1 VVGGGGQV
9 GWFSADLLG
18 TILMRGVTGALVAR
32 LRDEVS
38 VQRLVEGAGIA
49 LVERRGK
56 LTGGCPWCGTVK
68 ALRVDRAA
76 NTWACAACDERGGP
90 IEWVMRAEGVSER
103 HAVELLR
110 EGLPVS
116 TTPAG
121 SGPKRSTVPKLQAP
135 FDAGMSDAVL
145 LDAVVAFY
153 HRALLEESEA
163 LAWLARRRI
172 NEEATR
178 AFRLGLSNRTL
189 CFRLPHANRV
199 EGRELRE
206 RLQDLGV
213 YRKSS
218 GHEAFRGSVTFPI
231 VDPDGQVVQLYGR
244 KIGGALRKGTP
255 LHTWLASIERPLF
268 NVAALESF
276 DEVIV
281 CASIIDALSFWS
293 AGLRHVVA
301 VAGPEGVDA
310 SHLALFAEHE
320 LRRVLIAF
328 RRDTAGDREAR
339 RLADR
344 LAPGGVECLRVELPQ
359 GADVNDYA
367 CSLDR
372 PADGLVRV
380 VRAATWMAGKTT
392 TTKVKSAVKAST
404 AVKPLAEPGVGTDE
418 PVSREPVS
426 DAPEPSAD
434 ESDTDDQVA
443 DDDVDDGEGDGWLV
457 SPVPFSPPPGAEPT
471 FDEQGS
477 LWLRFADRRWRVR
490 GLERNT
496 SFDVLRVQ
504 VMVTRQVSGPG
515 AGFHMD
521 TFDLCAARARAGFCK
536 EAAGEVAVDETVLR
550 KDLGQVLG
558 AAEGFV
564 EEAIRRAQEPVD
576 TRVVLD
582 ADERATALE
591 LLQDRRLVD
600 RIVAD
605 FARAGMVGEATN
617 CLVGYLAA
625 VSRKLAKPL
634 AVVVQSTSAAGKS
647 ALMEAVLEF
656 VPPEERVSYSAMTG
670 QSLYYMGEGDLA
682 HKVLAV
688 AEEEG
693 AERAAYALK
702 LLQSEGSLSIASTG
716 KDNSTGRLVT
726 HDYTVKG
733 PAAIFLTTTAIDIDE
748 ELLNRC
754 VVLTVDEDRA
764 QTRAIHDRQRRSHT
778 LAGLLAG
785 NERDGI
791 IKQHRDAQRLL
802 EPVAVV
808 NPFADRLGFADTATR
823 TRRDHVK
830 YLTLISAVA
839 LLHQHQ
845 RQRHTAHTADGTDI
859 TYIEATLDDIA
870 VANRL
875 AHEVLGR
882 SLDELPPQTRR
893 LLGIIDTL
901 VAQRAE
907 ADGLTRDRVRF
918 TRRDVRGACGL
929 SDVQCR
935 KHLDRLVELEY
946 LLVHKGSRGSSFV
959 YELVFGGDIDDPTPR
974 LAGLVDVDV
983 LTGGAAS
990 TTPTSPPDGAKFAP
1004 LDGEFAPPTPPQ
1016 RPPVDPTS
1024 PPATSGANGQVN
1036 GTKRADSP
1044 GNGSQNTSR
1053 GPVGQAV
1060 SHAQPAIAAP
1070 AANGSRRSSNGSAA

>member
-1 VVGGGGQV
+1 
-9 GWFSADLLG
+9 
-18 TILMRGVTGALVAR
+18 MRGVTGAVVAR

-38 VQRLVEGAGIA
+38 VQRLVEGAGVA

-56 LTGGCPWCGTVK
+56 LAGGCPWCGTVK
-68 ALRVDRAA
+68 ALTVVPAA
-76 NTWACAACDERGGP
+76 NTWVCSDCDAKGGP

-116 TTPAG
+116 STAA
-121 SGPKRSTVPKLQAP
+121 SGKRPKRSTVPKLAAP
-135 FDAGMSDAVL
+135 FDADMSDAVL
-145 LDAVVAFY
+145 LDAVVGFY

-172 NEEATR
+172 IEEATR

-231 VDPDGQVVQLYGR
+231 LDTNGQVVQLYGR

-281 CASIIDALSFWS
+281 CASIIDALTLWS

-320 LRRVLIAF
+320 IRRVLIAF
-328 RRDTAGDREAR
+328 RRDNAGDREAR

-344 LAPGGVECLRVELPQ
+344 LAPGGAECLRVELPQ

-367 CSLDR
+367 CSLER
-372 PADGLVRV
+372 PADGLARA

-392 TTKVKSAVKAST
+392 TDA
-404 AVKPLAEPGVGTDE
+404 KPAPHAPTEHVAPAGEDDVAGDE
-418 PVSREPVS
+418 DVPVDHQQAADI
-426 DAPEPSAD
+426 DAPEPNAGQPGPDGD
-434 ESDTDDQVA
+434 ELAEDDEDA
-443 DDDVDDGEGDGWLV
+443 GWLV
-457 SPVPFSPPPGAEPT
+457 SPVPFSPPPGHEPT
-471 FDEQGS
+471 FDAQGS

-504 VMVTRQVSGPG
+504 VMVTRQTSGSG

-521 TFDLCAARARAGFCK
+521 TFDLCAARARAAFCK
-536 EAAGEVAVDETVLR
+536 EAASEVAVDETVLR
-550 KDLGQVLG
+550 KDLGQMLG

-576 TRVVLD
+576 KTVRLD

-591 LLQDRRLVD
+591 LLQDPQLVE

-693 AERAAYALK
+693 AERASYALK
-702 LLQSEGSLSIASTG
+702 LLQSEGALSIASTG

-764 QTRAIHDRQRRSHT
+764 QTRAIHDRQRRAHT

-785 NERDGI
+785 TERDEI
-791 IKQHRDAQRLL
+791 VKQHRDAQRLL

-845 RQRHTAHTADGTDI
+845 RQRHSARTADGTEVV
-859 TYIEATLDDIA
+859 YIEATLSDIA

-929 SDVQCR
+929 SDPQVR

-959 YELVFGGDIDDPTPR
+959 YELVFTGDVDDASPR
-974 LAGLVDVDV
+974 LAGLVDVDA
-983 LTGGAAS
+983 LTS
-990 TTPTSPPDGAKFAP
+990 TTPTSTPQAPNLDPPHGD
-1004 LDGEFAPPTPPQ
+1004 LDPPSTPQ

-1024 PPATSGANGQVN
+1024 TPASDGANGQAN
-1036 GTKRADSP
+1036 GTKRAP
-1044 GNGSQNTSR
+1044 ANGNGSKAALR
-1053 GPVGQAV
+1053 DPAAGAV
-1060 SHAQPAIAAP
+1060 SQARPVIAA
-1070 AANGSRRSSNGSAA
+1070 ASNGSHAEAG

>member
-1 VVGGGGQV
+1 
-9 GWFSADLLG
+9 
-18 TILMRGVTGALVAR
+18 MRGVTGAVVAR

-49 LVERRGK
+49 LATRRGK
-56 LTGGCPWCGTVK
+56 LMGPCPWCGSAK
-68 ALRVDRAA
+68 ALMVEPAA
-76 NTWACAACDERGGP
+76 NTWACSGCDAKGGP
-90 IEWVMRAEGVSER
+90 VEWVMRAEGVSER

-116 TTPAG
+116 SSVNG
-121 SGPKRSTVPKLQAP
+121 RRPKRSTVPKLAAP
-135 FDAGMSDAVL
+135 FDAAMPDAVL

-231 VDPDGQVVQLYGR
+231 CDADGQVVQLYGR

-255 LHTWLASIERPLF
+255 LHTWLASMERPLF

-281 CASIIDALSFWS
+281 CASIIDALTLWS

-320 LRRVLIAF
+320 VRRVLIAF
-328 RRDTAGDREAR
+328 RRDNAGDREAR

-392 TTKVKSAVKAST
+392 TAKPKKAST
-404 AVKPLAEPGVGTDE
+404 AVKP
-418 PVSREPVS
+418 PVEHV
-426 DAPEPSAD
+426 
-434 ESDTDDQVA
+434 VA
-443 DDDVDDGEGDGWLV
+443 DDEPAISTDGLVTGEPVTDASEPDVDEPTEGDVDDDEDDGWLV

-504 VMVTRQVSGPG
+504 VMVTRATSGAG

-521 TFDLCAARARAGFCK
+521 TFDLCAARARAAFCK
-536 EAAGEVAVDETVLR
+536 EAAGEVAVDEAVLK

-582 ADERATALE
+582 ADERASALE
-591 LLQDRRLVD
+591 LLQDPDLVD
-600 RIVAD
+600 RIVGD

-764 QTRAIHDRQRRSHT
+764 QTRAIHDRQRRAHT

-785 NERDGI
+785 SERDAV

-845 RQRHTAHTADGTDI
+845 RQRHTARTADGSDVV
-859 TYIEATLDDIA
+859 YIEATLGDIA
-870 VANRL
+870 IANRL

-901 VAQRAE
+901 VAQRSE

-983 LTGGAAS
+983 LTGGSAS
-990 TTPTSPPDGAKFAP
+990 TTPTSPPEPAEFTP
-1004 LDGEFAPPTPPQ
+1004 LDGEFAPPSPPQ
-1016 RPPVDPTS
+1016 RPPFDPS
-1024 PPATSGANGQVN
+1024 SLPATSGANGQVN

-1044 GNGSQNTSR
+1044 GNGSQSASR
-1053 GPVGQAV
+1053 VPVEQAG

>member
-1 VVGGGGQV
+1 
-9 GWFSADLLG
+9 
-18 TILMRGVTGALVAR
+18 MRGVTGAVVAR

-49 LVERRGK
+49 LATRRGK
-56 LTGGCPWCGTVK
+56 LTGGCPWCGAVR
-68 ALRVDRAA
+68 ALVVEPAA
-76 NTWACAACDERGGP
+76 NTWACSGCDAKGGP
-90 IEWVMRAEGVSER
+90 VEWVMRAEGVSER

-116 TTPAG
+116 SSV
-121 SGPKRSTVPKLQAP
+121 SGRRPKRSTVPKLAAP
-135 FDAGMSDAVL
+135 FDAAMSDAVL

-218 GHEAFRGSVTFPI
+218 GHEAFRGSVTFPV
-231 VDPDGQVVQLYGR
+231 VDADGQVVQLYGR
-244 KIGGALRKGTP
+244 KIGGALRKGTS
-255 LHTWLASIERPLF
+255 LHTWLAGVERPLF
-268 NVAALESF
+268 NVAAVESF

-281 CASIIDALSFWS
+281 CASIIDALTLWS

-320 LRRVLIAF
+320 IHRVLVAF
-328 RRDTAGDREAR
+328 RRDNAGDREAR

-344 LAPGGVECLRVELPQ
+344 LAPTGVECLRVELPQ

-372 PADGLVRV
+372 PGDGLTRV

-392 TTKVKSAVKAST
+392 TKAKPAKAATT
-404 AVKPLAEPGVGTDE
+404 AVKPPAGSASTSGPTDE
-418 PVSREPVS
+418 SAKADEPTVDTREPVP
-426 DAPEPSAD
+426 DASELDVD
-434 ESDTDDQVA
+434 ELA
-443 DDDVDDGEGDGWLV
+443 EDDDEVDEDDGWLV
-457 SPVPFSPPPGAEPT
+457 SPVPFSPPPGHEPT
-471 FDEQGS
+471 FDAQGS

-504 VMVTRQVSGPG
+504 VMVTRQIPGPG
-515 AGFHMD
+515 VGFHMD
-521 TFDLCAARARAGFCK
+521 TFDLCAARARASFCK
-536 EAAGEVAVDETVLR
+536 EAAGEVAVDEAVLR

-582 ADERATALE
+582 AEERAAALE
-591 LLQDRRLVD
+591 LLTAPDLVD
-600 RIVAD
+600 RIVGD

-754 VVLTVDEDRA
+754 VVLTVDEDRE
-764 QTRAIHDRQRRSHT
+764 QTRAIHDRQRRAHT

-785 NERDGI
+785 SERGAI
-791 IKQHRDAQRLL
+791 VKQHRDAQRLL

-808 NPFADRLGFADTATR
+808 NPFADRLGFDDTATR

-845 RQRHTAHTADGTDI
+845 RQRHSARTADGAEVV
-859 TYIEATLDDIA
+859 YIEATLADIA

-901 VAQRAE
+901 VTQRSE

-990 TTPTSPPDGAKFAP
+990 TTPTSPPEPAKFAP

-1016 RPPVDPTS
+1016 RPPVDPS
-1024 PPATSGANGQVN
+1024 SLPATSGANGQVN

-1044 GNGSQNTSR
+1044 GNGSQSASR
-1053 GPVGQAV
+1053 GPVEQAG

-1070 AANGSRRSSNGSAA
+1070 ATNGSRRSSNGSAA

>member
-1 VVGGGGQV
+1 
-9 GWFSADLLG
+9 
-18 TILMRGVTGALVAR
+18 MRGVTGAVVAR

-49 LVERRGK
+49 LATRRGK
-56 LTGGCPWCGTVK
+56 LAGACPWCGAVK
-68 ALRVDRAA
+68 ALAVEPAA
-76 NTWACAACDERGGP
+76 NTWACSGCDAKGGP
-90 IEWVMRAEGVSER
+90 VEWVMRAEGVSER

-116 TTPAG
+116 SNVNG
-121 SGPKRSTVPKLQAP
+121 RRPKRSTVPKLQAP
-135 FDAGMSDAVL
+135 FDVGMSDAVL
-145 LDAVVAFY
+145 LDAVVGFY

-178 AFRLGLSNRTL
+178 QFRLGLSNRTL

-218 GHEAFRGSVTFPI
+218 GHEAFRGSVTFP
-231 VDPDGQVVQLYGR
+231 VCDTNDQVVQLYGR

-268 NVAALESF
+268 NVAAVESF

-281 CASIIDALSFWS
+281 CASIIDALTLWS

-301 VAGPEGVDA
+301 VAGPEGVDP

-320 LRRVLIAF
+320 VRRVLIAF
-328 RRDTAGDREAR
+328 RRDSTGDRQAR
-339 RLADR
+339 WLADR
-344 LAPGGVECLRVELPQ
+344 LALTGVECLRVELPQ

-372 PADGLVRV
+372 PGDGLARV

-392 TTKVKSAVKAST
+392 INAKPAPPAPTEHATPAGEDDVAGDERVPVDHQPSANI
-404 AVKPLAEPGVGTDE
+404 
-418 PVSREPVS
+418 
-426 DAPEPSAD
+426 DAPEPNAGEPEPDVD
-434 ESDTDDQVA
+434 ELGEDDA
-443 DDDVDDGEGDGWLV
+443 DDGDEGDGWLV

-504 VMVTRQVSGPG
+504 VMVTRQTSGPG

-536 EAAGEVAVDETVLR
+536 EAAGEVAVDEAVLR

-576 TRVVLD
+576 KTVRLD

-591 LLQDRRLVD
+591 LLQDPRLVD

-754 VVLTVDEDRA
+754 VVLTVDEDRE
-764 QTRAIHDRQRRSHT
+764 QTRAIHDRQRRAHT

-785 NERDGI
+785 SERDGV

-808 NPFADRLGFADTATR
+808 NPFADRLGFDDTATR

-845 RQRHTAHTADGTDI
+845 RQRHTARTADGSDLI
-859 TYIEATLDDIA
+859 YIEATLDDIA
-870 VANRL
+870 IANRL

-974 LAGLVDVDV
+974 LAGLVDVDA
-983 LTGGAAS
+983 LTS
-990 TTPTSPPDGAKFAP
+990 TTPTSPPEPAKFAP
-1004 LDGEFAPPTPPQ
+1004 RDGEFAPPTPPQ

-1024 PPATSGANGQVN
+1024 PPATSGENGQVN

-1044 GNGSQNTSR
+1044 GDGAKNTSR
-1053 GPVGQAV
+1053 GHRVGEQPP
-1060 SHAQPAIAAP
+1060 SQPAIAAP

>member
-1 VVGGGGQV
+1 
-9 GWFSADLLG
+9 
-18 TILMRGVTGALVAR
+18 MRGVTGAVVAR

-49 LVERRGK
+49 LATRRGK
-56 LTGGCPWCGTVK
+56 LTGACPWCGSAK
-68 ALRVDRAA
+68 ALMVEPAA
-76 NTWACAACDERGGP
+76 NTWACSGCDAKGGP
-90 IEWVMRAEGVSER
+90 VEWVMRAEGVSER

-116 TTPAG
+116 SSVNG
-121 SGPKRSTVPKLQAP
+121 RRPKRSTVPKLAAP
-135 FDAGMSDAVL
+135 FDAAMSDAVL

-153 HRALLEESEA
+153 HRALLEEPEA

-178 AFRLGLSNRTL
+178 EFRVGLSNRTL

-231 VDPDGQVVQLYGR
+231 LDTNDQVVQLYGR

-255 LHTWLASIERPLF
+255 LHTWLASMERPLF
-268 NVAALESF
+268 NVAALECF

-281 CASIIDALSFWS
+281 CASIIDALTLWS

-320 LRRVLIAF
+320 IRRVLIAF
-328 RRDTAGDREAR
+328 RRDNAGDREAR

-392 TTKVKSAVKAST
+392 TKAKPADAKVRAST
-404 AVKPLAEPGVGTDE
+404 STEDVAPTVEADVVEPVEPEPAATDAAEPNANEPATDDHLAE
-418 PVSREPVS
+418 
-426 DAPEPSAD
+426 
-434 ESDTDDQVA
+434 TDDELGE
-443 DDDVDDGEGDGWLV
+443 DDVDDGEAGDGWLV

-504 VMVTRQVSGPG
+504 VMVTRQTSGPG

-536 EAAGEVAVDETVLR
+536 EAAGEVAVDEAVLK

-576 TRVVLD
+576 KTVRLD

-591 LLQDRRLVD
+591 LLQDPRLVD

-693 AERAAYALK
+693 AERASYALK
-702 LLQSEGSLSIASTG
+702 LLQSEGALSIASTG

-726 HDYTVKG
+726 HDYTVRG

-785 NERDGI
+785 SEQDGI

-845 RQRHTAHTADGTDI
+845 RQRHMARTADGRDVV
-859 TYIEATLDDIA
+859 YIEATLGDIA
-870 VANRL
+870 IANRL

-901 VAQRAE
+901 VAQRSE

-918 TRRDVRGACGL
+918 TRRDIRGACGL

-974 LAGLVDVDV
+974 LAGLVDVDA
-983 LTGGAAS
+983 LTGDSAS
-990 TTPTSPPDGAKFAP
+990 TTPTSPTEPAKFAP
-1004 LDGEFAPPTPPQ
+1004 LDGEFAPPTPRQ
-1016 RPPVDPTS
+1016 RLPVDPSS

-1036 GTKRADSP
+1036 GTKRAGSP
-1044 GNGSQNTSR
+1044 GNGSKNTSR
-1053 GPVGQAV
+1053 GPVEQAG

>member
-1 VVGGGGQV
+1 
-9 GWFSADLLG
+9 
-18 TILMRGVTGALVAR
+18 MRGVTGAVVAR

-49 LVERRGK
+49 LATRRGK
-56 LTGGCPWCGTVK
+56 LMGPCPWCGSAK
-68 ALRVDRAA
+68 ALMVEPAA
-76 NTWACAACDERGGP
+76 NTWACSGCDAKGGP
-90 IEWVMRAEGVSER
+90 VEWVMRAEGVSER

-116 TTPAG
+116 SSVTG
-121 SGPKRSTVPKLQAP
+121 RRPKRSTVPKLQAP

-153 HRALLEESEA
+153 HRALLEEPEA

-281 CASIIDALSFWS
+281 CASIIDALTLWS

-301 VAGPEGVDA
+301 VAGPEGIDA

-320 LRRVLIAF
+320 IRRVLIAF
-328 RRDTAGDREAR
+328 RRDSTGDREAR

-344 LAPGGVECLRVELPQ
+344 LAPGRVECLRVELPQ

-392 TTKVKSAVKAST
+392 TKAKPANTATTALTPPVEPTSGPATVLTDADDEPAVDDQPITGEPVTDAPDLD
-404 AVKPLAEPGVGTDE
+404 VDELAE
-418 PVSREPVS
+418 
-426 DAPEPSAD
+426 
-434 ESDTDDQVA
+434 
-443 DDDVDDGEGDGWLV
+443 DDVDDGEASGGWLV
-457 SPVPFSPPPGAEPT
+457 SPVPFSPPPGHDPVL
-471 FDEQGS
+471 DEQGS

-504 VMVTRQVSGPG
+504 VMVTRQTSGPG

-521 TFDLCAARARAGFCK
+521 TFDLCAARARAAFCK
-536 EAAGEVAVDETVLR
+536 EAAGEVAVDEAVLR

-564 EEAIRRAQEPVD
+564 EEAIRRAQEPAD

-582 ADERATALE
+582 ADERASALD
-591 LLQDRRLVD
+591 LLQDPDLVD

-726 HDYTVKG
+726 HDYTVRG

-754 VVLTVDEDRA
+754 VVLTVDEDRE
-764 QTRAIHDRQRRSHT
+764 QTRAIHDRQRRAHT

-785 NERDGI
+785 SERDGV

-845 RQRHTAHTADGTDI
+845 RQRHTARTADGRDVV
-859 TYIEATLDDIA
+859 YIEATLGDIA

-901 VAQRAE
+901 VATRAE

-974 LAGLVDVDV
+974 LAGLVDVDA
-983 LTGGAAS
+983 LTGGSAS

-1036 GTKRADSP
+1036 GTKQAPAKD
-1044 GNGSQNTSR
+1044 NGAKNTSR
-1053 GPVGQAV
+1053 GHVVGGR
-1060 SHAQPAIAAP
+1060 SPSQPAIATS

>member
-1 VVGGGGQV
+1 
-9 GWFSADLLG
+9 
-18 TILMRGVTGALVAR
+18 VTGAVVAR

-38 VQRLVEGAGIA
+38 VQRLVEGAGVA
-49 LVERRGK
+49 LAMRRGK

-68 ALRVDRAA
+68 ALSVDRVA
-76 NTWACAACDERGGP
+76 NTWACSDCGERGGP
-90 IEWVMRAEGVSER
+90 VEWVMRAEGVSER

-121 SGPKRSTVPKLQAP
+121 SGPKRSTVPKLAAP
-135 FDAGMSDAVL
+135 FDAAMSDAVL

-172 NEEATR
+172 GEEATR
-178 AFRLGLSNRTL
+178 TFRLGLSNRTL

-231 VDPDGQVVQLYGR
+231 VDADGQVVQLYGR

-268 NVAALESF
+268 NGVALESF

-281 CASIIDALSFWS
+281 CASIIDALTLWS

-301 VAGPEGVDA
+301 VAGPEGVDS

-320 LRRVLIAF
+320 IRRVLIAF

-344 LAPGGVECLRVELPQ
+344 LAPGGAECLRVELPA

-372 PADGLVRV
+372 PGDGLARV
-380 VRAATWMAGKTT
+380 VRAATWMAGKTPAKAKPT
-392 TTKVKSAVKAST
+392 PSAPTEHAAPAGED
-404 AVKPLAEPGVGTDE
+404 AVAGDEDVPVEPQPAADIDATEPNAGEPGPDGDE
-418 PVSREPVS
+418 V
-426 DAPEPSAD
+426 D
-434 ESDTDDQVA
+434 E
-443 DDDVDDGEGDGWLV
+443 DDDENEDDGWLV
-457 SPVPFSPPPGAEPT
+457 SPVPFSPPPGHAPT
-471 FDEQGS
+471 FDAQGS

-504 VMVTRQVSGPG
+504 VMVTRQASGPG

-521 TFDLCAARARAGFCK
+521 TFDLCAARARAAFCK
-536 EAAGEVAVDETVLR
+536 EAAGEVAADEAVLK

-582 ADERATALE
+582 ADERAAALE
-591 LLQDRRLVD
+591 LLTAPDLVD
-600 RIVAD
+600 RIVGD

-693 AERAAYALK
+693 AERASYALK
-702 LLQSEGSLSIASTG
+702 LLQSEGALSIASTG

-754 VVLTVDEDRA
+754 VVLTVDEDRE
-764 QTRAIHDRQRRSHT
+764 QTRAIHDRQRRAHT

-785 NERDGI
+785 SDRDAI
-791 IKQHRDAQRLL
+791 VKQHRDAQRLL

-845 RQRHTAHTADGTDI
+845 RERHTARTADGTEVV
-859 TYIEATLDDIA
+859 YIEATLGDIA

-901 VAQRAE
+901 VTQRSE

-929 SDVQCR
+929 SDPQVR
-935 KHLDRLVELEY
+935 KHLDRLVDLEY

-959 YELVFGGDIDDPTPR
+959 YELVFTGDIDDPAPR
-974 LAGLVDVDV
+974 LVGLVDVDA
-983 LTGGAAS
+983 LTS
-990 TTPTSPPDGAKFAP
+990 TTSTSTPRAPNLDPPGGD
-1004 LDGEFAPPTPPQ
+1004 LDPPSTPQ
-1016 RPPVDPTS
+1016 RPLVDPTS
-1024 PPATSGANGQVN
+1024 TPGLHGTNGQAN
-1036 GTKRADSP
+1036 GTKRAP
-1044 GNGSQNTSR
+1044 ANGNGAHNASR
-1053 GPVGQAV
+1053 GPAVGAV

-1070 AANGSRRSSNGSAA
+1070 ATNGSARSSNGSAA

>member
-1 VVGGGGQV
+1 
-9 GWFSADLLG
+9 
-18 TILMRGVTGALVAR
+18 MRGVSGAVVAR

-38 VQRLVEGAGIA
+38 VERLVTGAGVG
-49 LVERRGK
+49 LVERQGRLVGR
-56 LTGGCPWCGTVK
+56 CPWCGSVR
-68 ALRVDRAA
+68 ALTVDRAA
-76 NTWACAACDERGGP
+76 NTWACSECDLAGGP
-90 IEWVMRAEGVSER
+90 IEWVVRAEAVSEL

-110 EGLPVS
+110 EGLAVS
-116 TTPAG
+116 GRAG
-121 SGPKRSTVPKLQAP
+121 SGPKRSTVPKLATP
-135 FDAGMSDAVL
+135 FDAGMSDTVL
-145 LDAVVAFY
+145 LDAVVGFY
-153 HRALLEESEA
+153 HRALLEEPEA
-163 LAWLARRRI
+163 LGWLARRRI
-172 NEEATR
+172 GEDATR
-178 AFRLGLSNRTL
+178 RFRLGLSNRTL
-189 CFRLPHANRV
+189 GLRLPHANRL
-199 EGRELRE
+199 EGRELRD

-213 YRKSS
+213 YRASS
-218 GHEAFRGSVTFPI
+218 GHEAFRGSVTFP
-231 VDPDGQVVQLYGR
+231 VTDPNGQVVQLYGR

-255 LHTWLASIERPLF
+255 MHTWLASVERPLF
-268 NVAALESF
+268 NVDALDGF

-301 VAGPEGVDA
+301 VAGPEGVDP
-310 SHLALFAEHE
+310 SHLALLTGGDIA
-320 LRRVLIAF
+320 RVLIAF
-328 RRDTAGDREAR
+328 GRDTVGDREAR

-344 LAPGGVECLRVELPQ
+344 LAPTGIECLRVELPA

-367 CSLDR
+367 CSLER
-372 PADGLVRV
+372 PADGLARV
-380 VRAATWMAGKTT
+380 VRAATWMAGQKAT
-392 TTKVKSAVKAST
+392 TTKTKVVEVDAPPPGAPAEPPDEEVAPSEPV
-404 AVKPLAEPGVGTDE
+404 PLAD
-418 PVSREPVS
+418 
-426 DAPEPSAD
+426 DPEPMPVTVEDQPD
-434 ESDTDDQVA
+434 EEPTS
-443 DDDVDDGEGDGWLV
+443 DDVAEVEVEDGPDGGGDGWLV
-457 SPVPFSPPPGAEPT
+457 SPVPFSPPPGHEPT
-471 FDEQGS
+471 FDASGS
-477 LWLRFADRRWRVR
+477 LWLRFADRRWRIR

-504 VMVTRQVSGPG
+504 VMVTRAGSGPG

-536 EAAGEVAVDETVLR
+536 EAAGEIAVDETVLK

-558 AAEGFV
+558 AAEIFV

-582 ADERATALE
+582 ADERASALE
-591 LLQDRRLVD
+591 LLRDPNLMD

-605 FARAGMVGEATN
+605 FGRAGMVGEATN

-647 ALMEAVLEF
+647 ALMDAVLEL

-693 AERAAYALK
+693 AERASYALK
-702 LLQSEGSLSIASTG
+702 LLQSEGELSIASTG
-716 KDNSTGRLVT
+716 KDTSTGRLVT

-764 QTRAIHDRQRRSHT
+764 QTRAIHDRQRASHT
-778 LAGLLAG
+778 LDGLLAG
-785 NERDGI
+785 SDRDAV

-802 EPVAVV
+802 ESVRVV
-808 NPFADRLGFADTATR
+808 NPFADRLGFLDTATR

-845 RQRHTAHTADGTDI
+845 REHRTATTATGDEV
-859 TYIEATLDDIA
+859 TYIEATLGDIA

-893 LLGIIDTL
+893 VLGVIDAL
-901 VAQRAE
+901 VTARGE
-907 ADGLTRDRVRF
+907 ADGVPRDRVRF
-918 TRRDVRGACGL
+918 SRRDVRGACGL
-929 SDVQCR
+929 SDMQCR
-935 KHLDRLVELEY
+935 KHLERLVDLEY
-946 LLVHKGSRGSSFV
+946 LLVHRGGPGTSFV
-959 YELVFGGDIDDPTPR
+959 YELVFTGDLADGAPR
-974 LAGLVDVDV
+974 MAGLVDVDT
-983 LTGGAAS
+983 LTAPAATAS
-990 TTPTSPPDGAKFAP
+990 TSTPSAVTSTPDRV
-1004 LDGEFAPPTPPQ
+1004 DC
-1016 RPPVDPTS
+1016 DPTS
-1024 PPATSGANGQVN
+1024 THGRPPDDPTANPGDEHPNGQVN
-1036 GTKRADSP
+1036 ATIGAGS
-1044 GNGSQNTSR
+1044 NGDGPNSALR
-1053 GPVGQAV
+1053 GPATG
-1060 SHAQPAIAAP
+1060 AQSQPQPVIDAP
-1070 AANGSRRSSNGSAA
+1070 VTTGAGRSSNGSAP

>member
-1 VVGGGGQV
+1 
-9 GWFSADLLG
+9 
-18 TILMRGVTGALVAR
+18 MRGVTGAVVAR

-38 VQRLVEGAGIA
+38 VQRLVEGAGVA

-68 ALRVDRAA
+68 ALSVDRAA
-76 NTWACAACDERGGP
+76 NTWACSGCDAKGGP
-90 IEWVMRAEGVSER
+90 VEWVMRAEGVSER

-116 TTPAG
+116 SSVNG
-121 SGPKRSTVPKLQAP
+121 RRPKRSTVPKLAAP

-153 HRALLEESEA
+153 HRALLEEPEA

-255 LHTWLASIERPLF
+255 LHTWLAGVERPLF
-268 NVAALESF
+268 NVAAVESF

-281 CASIIDALSFWS
+281 CASIIDALTFWS

-310 SHLALFAEHE
+310 SHLALFAEHDV
-320 LRRVLIAF
+320 RRVLIAF
-328 RRDTAGDREAR
+328 RRDSAGDREAR

-372 PADGLVRV
+372 PGDGLVRV
-380 VRAATWMAGKTT
+380 VRAATWMAGKTA
-392 TTKVKSAVKAST
+392 TKAKPANTAPT
-404 AVKPLAEPGVGTDE
+404 AVTPPVEPMSGPAAEHAGADDGPDAGTDE
-418 PVSREPVS
+418 PATRGPLTGASEP
-426 DAPEPSAD
+426 DIAE
-434 ESDTDDQVA
+434 
-443 DDDVDDGEGDGWLV
+443 DDDGDEGDGWLV

-504 VMVTRQVSGPG
+504 VMVTRQLSGPG

-536 EAAGEVAVDETVLR
+536 EAAGEVAVDEAVLK

-582 ADERATALE
+582 ADERASALE
-591 LLQDRRLVD
+591 LLQDPRLVE

-605 FARAGMVGEATN
+605 FARVGMVGEATN

-726 HDYTVKG
+726 HDYTVRG

-785 NERDGI
+785 SDRDAI
-791 IKQHRDAQRLL
+791 VKQHRDAQRLL

-845 RQRHTAHTADGTDI
+845 RQRHTARTADGTEVV
-859 TYIEATLDDIA
+859 YIEATLGDIA
-870 VANRL
+870 IANRL

-907 ADGLTRDRVRF
+907 AEGLTRDRVRF
-918 TRRDVRGACGL
+918 TRRDVRAACGL
-929 SDVQCR
+929 SDPQVR

-974 LAGLVDVDV
+974 LAGLVDVDA
-983 LTGGAAS
+983 LTSMTS
-990 TTPTSPPDGAKFAP
+990 TSTPQGPNLDPPAGD
-1004 LDGEFAPPTPPQ
+1004 LDPSSTPQ

-1024 PPATSGANGQVN
+1024 TPAVGGVNGQAN
-1036 GTKRADSP
+1036 GTKRAGSP
-1044 GNGSQNTSR
+1044 GNGAQNTSR
-1053 GPVGQAV
+1053 GPVEQAG
-1060 SHAQPAIAAP
+1060 SHAQPAIAA
-1070 AANGSRRSSNGSAA
+1070 AANGSHAEAV